1 MENTKKCTI
10 CRNLFDAD
18 DAAILTMSGY
28 GNARYICPECS
39 SLLDVVTLGDNYD
52 AIKSAMDEIGQKMAI
67 DVDDTA
73 AVTAFSDIM
82 GDAAIR
88 AEKIKNGEYDF
99 SLDSEAEESFEEI
112 PEDLKESEEDRALDE
127 KEAKERA
134 VFDKISSWVCG
145 GILLGAVIYLIIS
158 MIK

>member
-73 AVTAFSDIM
+73 AVTAF
-82 GDAAIR
+82 AIC
-88 AEKIKNGEYDF
+88 KPPVF
-99 SLDSEAEESFEEI
+99 LSSLITYSA
-112 PEDLKESEEDRALDE
+112 LKTN
-127 KEAKERA
+127 
-134 VFDKISSWVCG
+134 
-145 GILLGAVIYLIIS
+145 
-158 MIK
+158 